1 MSPEPAAPVPHADRL
16 APVPAPDL
24 PGFDRRLRRLALAE
38 GTSLLVLIGVA
49 MPLKY
54 AAGLPAAVRV
64 AGMAH
69 GLLFVLYVVA
79 VLEALG
85 TRRLSGRAAALA
97 VAAAMVPGGTFA
109 LARRHGRGPG

>member
-1 MSPEPAAPVPHADRL
+1 MSPEFIA
-16 APVPAPDL
+16 PAPGANR
-24 PGFDRRLRRLALAE
+24 PVSARPSFDGRLRRLAFAE
-38 GTSLLVLIGVA
+38 GASLLVLVGVA

-64 AGMAH
+64 AGLVH

-109 LARRHGRGPG
+109 LARRRGRG

>member
-1 MSPEPAAPVPHADRL
+1 MSPEPMVSAPGADRH
-16 APVPAPDL
+16 ASARPS
-24 PGFDRRLRRLALAE
+24 FDVRLRRLAFAE
-38 GTSLLVLIGVA
+38 GASLLVLIGVA

-64 AGMAH
+64 AGLVH

-85 TRRLSGRAAALA
+85 TRRLSGRAAALSI
-97 VAAAMVPGGTFA
+97 AAAVVPGGTFA
-109 LARRHGRGPG
+109 LARRFGGG

>member
-1 MSPEPAAPVPHADRL
+1 MLPEPTAPAALTGR
-16 APVPAPDL
+16 PAPR
-24 PGFDRRLRRLALAE
+24 GFDGRLRRLAFAE
-38 GTSLLVLIGVA
+38 GASLLVLVGVA

-64 AGMAH
+64 AGLVH

-79 VLEALG
+79 VLEAFG
-85 TRRLSGRAAALA
+85 TRRLSARATALA

-109 LARRHGRGPG
+109 LARRLGRGPG